1 MKIELKNF
9 TIGQIVEGFQDNEE
23 NGVVGLNGNLN
34 IRPAYQREF
43 VYNDKQQVAVI
54 DTIMKGFPLNVMYW
68 SKNEDGTYEVLDG
81 QQRTLSFCKYV
92 AGAFSRNNLAFHN
105 LTDDI
110 QKQILNYQLYIYVC
124 EGSTSE
130 KLDWFKIINIAGEKL
145 TEQELRNAVYTG
157 TWLSDAKRYFSKTN
171 CAAAKISDGLC
182 AKSPIRQELLETAI
196 DWISNGNVDE
206 YMSKHQHDTSAT
218 ELWLYFQNVMSWVKT
233 LFRID
238 GKVKYKEM
246 KSIDWGYLYNQYHTQ
261 AFDSQAICDEVAA
274 LMKDEEVEKKKG
286 IFTYIF
292 DRQTKHLNLRAFGEN
307 EKRTKYEQ
315 QDGICPICGK
325 QYEYEEMEG
334 DHIIAWSD
342 GGKTNME
349 NLQMLCKKCNHQ
361 KSNRY

>member
-43 VYNDKQQVAVI
+43 VYDTKQQVAVI
-54 DTIMKGFPLNVMYW
+54 DTILKGFPLNVMYW

-110 QKQILNYQLYIYVC
+110 QNKFKNYQLHIYVC
-124 EGSTSE
+124 EGTTSE

-157 TWLSDAKRYFSKTN
+157 TWLSDAKRYFSKSN
-171 CAAAKISDGLC
+171 CTAAKISDGLC

-196 DWISNGNVDE
+196 KWISGGKINE
-206 YMSKHQHDTSAT
+206 YMSAHQHDTSAT

-246 KSIDWGYLYNQYHTQ
+246 KGVDWGILYNQYHEQ
-261 AFDSQAICDEVAA
+261 VFDSQAICDEVAA
-274 LMKDEEVEKKKG
+274 LMKDEEVENKKG
-286 IFTYIF
+286 IFTYVF
-292 DRQTKHLNLRAFGEN
+292 DRQTKHLNLRAFREN

-315 QDGICPICGK
+315 QEGICPICGEHF
-325 QYEYEEMEG
+325 EYEEMEG
-334 DHIIAWSD
+334 DHITAWVD
-342 GGKTNME
+342 GGKTTME

>member
-1 MKIELKNF
+1 
-9 TIGQIVEGFQDNEE
+9 
-23 NGVVGLNGNLN
+23 
-34 IRPAYQREF
+34 
-43 VYNDKQQVAVI
+43 
-54 DTIMKGFPLNVMYW
+54 MYW

-92 AGAFSRNNLAFHN
+92 AGAFSYNERYFSN

-110 QKQILNYQLYIYVC
+110 QNKFKNYQLHIYVC
-124 EGSTSE
+124 EGTTSE

-157 TWLSDAKRYFSKTN
+157 TWLSDAKRYFSKSS
-171 CAAAKISDGLC
+171 CAAADISDGLC
-182 AKSPIRQELLETAI
+182 AKSPKRQELLETALK
-196 DWISNGNVDE
+196 WISGGKINE
-206 YMSKHQHDTSAT
+206 YMSAHQHDTSAT

-246 KSIDWGYLYNQYHTQ
+246 KGVDWGILYNQYHEQ
-261 AFDSQAICDEVAA
+261 VFDSQAICDEVAA
-274 LMKDEEVEKKKG
+274 LMKDEEVENKKG

-292 DRQTKHLNLRAFGEN
+292 DRQTKHLNLRAFREN

-315 QDGICPICGK
+315 QEGICPICGEHF
-325 QYEYEEMEG
+325 EYEEMEG
-334 DHIIAWSD
+334 DHITAWVD
-342 GGKTNME
+342 GGKTTIE

>member
-9 TIGQIVEGFQDNEE
+9 TIGQIVEGFQDNDE

-43 VYNDKQQVAVI
+43 VYDVKQQVAVI
-54 DTIMKGFPLNVMYW
+54 DTILKGFPLNVMYW

-92 AGAFSRNNLAFHN
+92 ANAFSYNERTFQN

-110 QKQILNYQLYIYVC
+110 RDKILNYQLYIYVC
-124 EGSTSE
+124 EGTTSE

-157 TWLSDAKRYFSKTN
+157 TWLSDAKRHFSKSN
-171 CAAAKISDGLC
+171 CPAAKISDGLC
-182 AKSPIRQELLETAI
+182 AKSPIRQELLETAL
-196 DWISNGNVDE
+196 DWISNGKINE
-206 YMSKHQHDTSAT
+206 YMSAHQHDTSAT

-246 KSIDWGYLYNQYHTQ
+246 KGVDWGILYNQYHTQ
-261 AFDSQAICDEVAA
+261 VFDSQAICDEVAA
-274 LMKDEEVEKKKG
+274 LMADEEVEKKKG
-286 IFTYIF
+286 IFTFVF
-292 DRQTKHLNLRAFGEN
+292 DHQTKHLNLRAFREN

-315 QDGICPICGK
+315 QGGICPICGEHF
-325 QYEYEEMEG
+325 EYEEMEG
-334 DHIIAWSD
+334 DHITAWVD
-342 GGKTNME
+342 GGKTTME